1 MLLKPGSG
9 GKELGVGGEFLSL
22 ISFTQNNKIKT
33 KRSTSN
39 LDKTPGVLW
48 MTIVSLATK
57 KKRKATSD
65 RIRDSNLSRQQTNL
79 QSSADNPK
87 EFAKKFLKLKEHIS
101 PINYLD
107 SPENF
112 TTT

>member
-57 KKRKATSD
+57 KKKKGKP
-65 RIRDSNLSRQQTNL
+65 LQTGLGIPIYRGNKPTYSHLLTIQKNL
-79 QSSADNPK
+79 QRNFSS
-87 EFAKKFLKLKEHIS
+87 
-101 PINYLD
+101 
-107 SPENF
+107 
-112 TTT
+112 